1 MTPGKMAMIEASRSP
16 AEEILD
22 HLRETLDG
30 DLVTKPILENK
41 VRAAA
46 RVLSHSRIENDPGS
60 ITRKL
65 WRDLGSL
72 RSGDRHGSRYTI
84 DTTQMEVRAVR
95 EKPYWKGVDEARDSD
110 KIVDEVK
117 KSSAAVRVMR

>member
-1 MTPGKMAMIEASRSP
+1 MVADFEPSSVSAVVLKSWKVTPGKVAMIEASRSP

-46 RVLSHSRIENDPGS
+46 RVLSHSRIENDPGG

-65 WRDLGSL
+65 
-72 RSGDRHGSRYTI
+72 
-84 DTTQMEVRAVR
+84 
-95 EKPYWKGVDEARDSD
+95 
-110 KIVDEVK
+110 
-117 KSSAAVRVMR
+117 